1 MRKIFYKV
9 RLDDNEKNQ
18 VSYIKKHTNVNIAHY
33 LRLCIKRLY
42 DEVKRKNGE
51 DGNDLERG

>member
-18 VSYIKKHTNVNIAHY
+18 VSYIKKHTNVNISHY

-51 DGNDLERG
+51 DGDDLERG

>member
-51 DGNDLERG
+51 DGDDLERG

>member
-18 VSYIKKHTNVNIAHY
+18 VSYIKKDTNVNIAHY